1 MNWLKSFRFI
11 CFQEIMPAFA
21 ADFNIRFHLS
31 FTDSGDVQSEQ
42 ICCVERHMDERADL
56 YTASFFVSVLLK
68 SLYTTSIPTAID
80 AGTYYVWY
88 KAVGDDNH
96 VDSEAKRITVT
107 ISGGNSSE
115 GDNSGLIEFDKGS
128 EAGSSD
134 ISGASLSDDS
144 TDVLKD
150 YAKEKDSGSSLDAKL
165 IVTPQSE
172 SAVEKGVVSDIK
184 SQGESIF
191 SGLDVPISSVKFDF
205 LDMSIY
211 TSGDNFA
218 TKDKRNDAE
227 LNKPLHIVVDYNL
240 SGKHNPVV
248 IRSHAGSSE
257 AFNKLSSLPSAG
269 EYKDA
274 TYYVGDNTIHIF
286 TSQFSTYSIA
296 YSTSPVNTANALSPA
311 TAESAVPRSDSGS
324 APRQYVVSGGSSSGG
339 SSSTKEDNLKSGGKG
354 SSKGYFYKNGK
365 GTMAYHSPKAGKKAT
380 HLTVPNKVKIG
391 KKTYKVTEVSGY
403 AFVGYDKLKSVTIGK
418 NVKKLDKNAFA
429 GADNLKTIRV
439 KTKKLTAKKVK
450 GSLANS
456 EVSTVAVLKPA
467 HKRYKY
473 YKKIF
478 TKKITGAPK
487 ELSVKKVNKNK

>member
-1 MNWLKSFRFI
+1 MSQR
-11 CFQEIMPAFA
+11 
-21 ADFNIRFHLS
+21 
-31 FTDSGDVQSEQ
+31 
-42 ICCVERHMDERADL
+42 
-56 YTASFFVSVLLK
+56 VL
-68 SLYTTSIPTAID
+68 D
-80 AGTYYVWY
+80 TYDPV
-88 KAVGDDNH
+88 
-96 VDSEAKRITVT
+96 RITVT
-107 ISGGNSSE
+107 IGGGNSSE
-115 GDNSGLIEFDKGS
+115 GDNSGLIEFNEGS

-144 TDVLKD
+144 TDVLKE
-150 YAKEKDSGSSLDAKL
+150 YAKNTAGSGSSLDAKL

-184 SQGESIF
+184 SQGESVF

-211 TSGDNFA
+211 TSD
-218 TKDKRNDAE
+218 DKFTSN
-227 LNKPLHIVVDYNL
+227 NKKQEGAKLKNPLHIVVDYNL

-248 IRSHAGSSE
+248 IRNHEGTTT
-257 AFNKLSSLPSAG
+257 AFDKLGSLPNG
-269 EYKDA
+269 GYKDGTFFA
-274 TYYVGDNTIHIF
+274 DMANNKIHIF

-296 YSTSPVNTANALSPA
+296 YSTSPVNPANAVSPA

-391 KKTYKVTEVSGY
+391 KKTYKVTEVSGF

-450 GSLANS
+450 GSLSNS
-456 EVSTVAVLKPA
+456 KVAMVIVLKPA
-467 HKRYKY
+467 WEKYKY